1 MSRYQQQRH
10 IRAQSRQEGFAQRFG
25 IAEHLSENFAA
36 SCSDVCAQTDI
47 APTLRSACD
56 MGSQA
61 YCSTADNIASIE
73 CNPYVD
79 RLIRTRAAEKASTV
93 YSNPVIIPSSS
104 GKTITDYYNA
114 LGDAANSYVASN
126 ITNLSS
132 TSVAGLM
139 NVMKAEGGDL
149 SMFNKVADTA
159 ITGCVQSST
168 ASCSVPSIKSRV
180 DKLIGDQVQL
190 FATASV
196 GAILDYISTN
206 VNHYLKFEDSYAPMR
221 TLLLSKMSFG
231 DINNPALIVLREK
244 SATICMAVD
253 LLVINYVCDSTLT
266 TIPTSTSGDYTV
278 DLSAK
283 PKLYAKSL
291 DTFIYTI
298 LSRPYA
304 PTDKLLKLYAAASNS
319 NVSRCATVDPL
330 TDPTCIAIRQTGRSD
345 AVTLM
350 DTALAKYC
358 VNPSAITSDS
368 CVNYVAGLTDAT
380 IKTAALVSGYNAA
393 VKADGSIDVTVL
405 NKYGSAMKDWIK
417 TKTADIVTKNAAGET
432 IITPSCGTAN
442 SLPVDQCKQICALY
456 PDVCLEDQIR
466 KAQLPQYRYNKDG
479 FSNPEKFNVGSTV
492 ANVLVCSPDTDEAE
506 FSVETLLVIILFAI
520 ACAFAF
526 AYVQRHKRQRNRSEK
541 RSSDGAV
548 DQGDYV

>member
-1 MSRYQQQRH
+1 MSRYQQIRH
-10 IRAQSRQEGFAQRFG
+10 IREQSRQQGFVQRF
-25 IAEHLSENFAA
+25 AVPEHQSENFAA
-36 SCSDVCAQTDI
+36 SCSDVCAQTNLT
-47 APTLRSACD
+47 PTLQSACD
-56 MGSQA
+56 VGSQA
-61 YCSTADNIASIE
+61 YCSTADKVASIE

-93 YSNPVIIPSSS
+93 YSNSVVIPSSS

-126 ITNLSS
+126 IANLSS

-168 ASCSVPSIKSRV
+168 ASCSVPWMKSRV
-180 DKLIGDQVQL
+180 DKLINDQVQL

-221 TLLLSKMSFG
+221 TLLLSKITLG
-231 DINNPALIVLREK
+231 DINNPVLIVLREK
-244 SATICMAVD
+244 SATICLAVD

-283 PKLYAKSL
+283 PNLYAKTL

-304 PTDKLLKLYAAASNS
+304 SSDKLLKLYAAASNS

-345 AVTLM
+345 AVTAM

-358 VNPSAITSDS
+358 VNPSSVTSDS
-368 CVNYVAGLTDAT
+368 CVSYVNGLTDAT

-393 VKADGSIDVTVL
+393 VKADGSIDGTVL
-405 NKYGSAMKDWIK
+405 NKYGSAMKDWLK
-417 TKTADIVTKNAAGET
+417 TTTADVVTKNAAGDT
-432 IITPSCGTAN
+432 VITSSCGTAN

-456 PDVCLEDQIR
+456 PEVCLDDQIR
-466 KAQLPQYRYNKDG
+466 KAQLPQYRYSKDG
-479 FSNPEKFNVGSTV
+479 FTDPETFLVTNVT
-492 ANVLVCSPDTDEAE
+492 VCSADTDESKL
-506 FSVETLLVIILFAI
+506 SVETLLVIILFAI
-520 ACAFAF
+520 ACAYAF
-526 AYVQRHKRQRNRSEK
+526 AYVQHYKRQRNRNRTEK
-541 RSSDGAV
+541 NSLNVAMEQV
-548 DQGDYV
+548 